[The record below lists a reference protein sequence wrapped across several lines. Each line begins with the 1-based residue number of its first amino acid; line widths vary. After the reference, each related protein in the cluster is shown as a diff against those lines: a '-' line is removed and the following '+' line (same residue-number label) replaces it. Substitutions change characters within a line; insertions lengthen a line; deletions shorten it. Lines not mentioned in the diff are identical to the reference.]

1 MNLLSGDIIM
11 KNIIACNLNSYG
23 QFREGAYSHLAKI
36 GLTNVEVAVPAPGD
50 VDNLLVELKSHGLTA
65 TSVATGCDVQAETVV
80 TDFQACLDAA
90 AQIGVKVVFTS
101 AHAGDYDRNI
111 IYERLRQIG
120 ENAAP
125 LGIKVCLETHL
136 DLAHNADVALET
148 MRGVNH
154 PNICINFDTGNV
166 YFYNHDVTAV
176 GELRKIMGHVGAVHL
191 KDTNGGYRTWHFPA
205 LGEGVVDFKGV
216 FQILND
222 ADFYGPCAME
232 LEGIEGEDIDEAG
245 VQARMEQS
253 VAYLKSIGIMD

>member
-1 MNLLSGDIIM
+1 M

-23 QFREGAYSHLAKI
+23 QFSDGAYPHLAQI
-36 GLTNVEVAVPAPGD
+36 GLTNVEIAAPAPSHIHAVLD
-50 VDNLLVELKSHGLTA
+50 ELKSHGLTA
-65 TSVATGCDVQAETVV
+65 TSVAAPCAVQNENVV
-80 TDFQACLDAA
+80 SDFQTCLETAD
-90 AQIGVKVVFTS
+90 QIGVKVIFTS
-101 AHAGDYDRNI
+101 AHAGNHDRGI

-148 MRGVNH
+148 MQGVNH

-166 YFYNHDVTAV
+166 YFYNHNVTAV
-176 GELRKIMGHVGAVHL
+176 GELRKIIKHVGAVHL
-191 KDTNGGYRTWHFPA
+191 KDTNGGYRKWHFPA
-205 LGEGVVDFKGV
+205 LGEGVVDFEAI

-222 ADFYGPCAME
+222 ASFYGPCAME
-232 LEGIEGEDIDEAG
+232 LEGIEGEDIDESG

-253 VAYLKSIGIMD
+253 VMYLRSIGIMD